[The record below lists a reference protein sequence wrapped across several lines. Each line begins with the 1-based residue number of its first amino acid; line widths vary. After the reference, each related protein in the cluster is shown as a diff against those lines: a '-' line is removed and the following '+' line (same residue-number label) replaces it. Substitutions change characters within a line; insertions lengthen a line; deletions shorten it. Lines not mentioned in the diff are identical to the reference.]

1 MKILTA
7 ISGIFLALGGAFCY
21 IYQSYAFASLAFVMG
36 VIMLV
41 SGILCIIAYLVSGKQ
56 YRLPDTLLVESIVAM
71 LFGFAVLN
79 NQVAD
84 TMVSIFF
91 GAWLTLAGASRL
103 SQSIAVSRVNP
114 KDWARV
120 LPLAAI
126 CTLLGTAMM
135 MPTIV
140 STINSLILVGAAFI
154 LNGLSQIIYAM
165 HIYTSRSHERELEA
179 IARAEAKK
187 HAAQEK
193 NAQQQKLRTMD
204 EAEREA
210 ILEKERELKREAKE
224 RVKEEKKL
232 ARELKKEGKRN
243 LDKTLEL
250 SQEEVDQIRL
260 ATETAAVK
268 EDYYDDQEEQP
279 QQKGHNLYPVFH
291 RPTDIPS
298 LRAGEDDEEDA
309 VHVDD
314 IKLAALNLEELEE
327 YAPKVDFEPVV
338 LPEVEFVSEE
348 QEHVDRQTVLKE
360 INKAEKKD
368 EVATYTPISLEELV
382 AEPMKKR
389 SGGPDDDTRFTNT
402 FVFNW
407 DEISTKDI
415 N

>member
-7 ISGIFLALGGAFCY
+7 LSGIFLALGGAFCY
-21 IYQSYAFASLAFVMG
+21 MYQSYAFAELAFVMG
-36 VIMLV
+36 VVMLI
-41 SGILCIIAYLVSGKQ
+41 SGVLCIIAYLVSSKE
-56 YRLPDTLLVESIVAM
+56 YRLPDTLLVESIVAI

-79 NQVAD
+79 NQVGE

-103 SQSIAVSRVNP
+103 SQSVAISRVNP

-120 LPLAAI
+120 LPLAAL

-165 HIYTSRSHERELEA
+165 YMYTQRSHERELEA

-187 HAAQEK
+187 QAAQEK
-193 NAQQQKLRTMD
+193 NAQEQKLRTMD

-210 ILEKERELKREAKE
+210 LLEKERELKHEAKE
-224 RVKEEKKL
+224 RAKEEKRL
-232 ARELKKEGKRN
+232 AREMRKEEKRD
-243 LDKTLEL
+243 LEKTLEL
-250 SQEEVDQIRL
+250 TQEEVTDIIKL
-260 ATETAAVK
+260 TEK
-268 EDYYDDQEEQP
+268 YYDDEPEEPEVEEQ
-279 QQKGHNLYPVFH
+279 NLYPVFR

-298 LRAGEDDEEDA
+298 LRAAETDEEIPDIIE
-309 VHVDD
+309 D
-314 IKLAALNLEELEE
+314 IKLAAINLEELEE
-327 YAPKVDFEPVV
+327 RTPEVNFEPVV
-338 LPEVEFVSEE
+338 LPEVELVSEE
-348 QEHVDRQTVLKE
+348 QEPVDRKKIMKE
-360 INKAEKKD
+360 INKAIKKD

-389 SGGPDDDTRFTNT
+389 TSEESDKERFTNT
-402 FVFNW
+402 FIFNW
-407 DEISTKDI
+407 DELPLKD
-415 N
+415 NN